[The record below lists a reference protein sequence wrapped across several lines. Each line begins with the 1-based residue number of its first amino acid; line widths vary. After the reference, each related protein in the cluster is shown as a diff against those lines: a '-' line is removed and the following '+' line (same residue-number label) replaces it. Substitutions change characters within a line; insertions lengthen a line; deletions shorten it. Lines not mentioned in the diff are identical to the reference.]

1 VHDRRRAEVAALR
14 QALRSAAGYRPD
26 PNRRPVV
33 LALPFTGWWLVAR
46 TPARRVPSHGTHFGG
61 QTYAIDFVA
70 VDARGRTDAQRDWRS
85 VLTVEPVER
94 FVGFGRPIL
103 APADGRV
110 VAVHDGEPDLVA
122 RRSPLAG
129 LPYLLTQGSRLRRG
143 LSAVVGNHLI
153 LELAGAEYVLL
164 AHLRAGSI
172 GVGRGDP
179 VMVGQPVARCGNSGN
194 STQPH
199 LHMQVMDSGD
209 LPNARG
215 LPVAFHDYL
224 AWSRGAS
231 APRKVTV
238 GVPGHRERVAP
249 APAEA

>member
-1 VHDRRRAEVAALR
+1 
-14 QALRSAAGYRPD
+14 
-26 PNRRPVV
+26 V
-33 LALPFTGWWLVAR
+33 LTLPFTGSWLAAT

-70 VDARGRTDAQRDWRS
+70 VGARGRTDTRRDWRS
-85 VLTVEPVER
+85 LLTVEPVQR

-103 APADGRV
+103 APADGQV
-110 VAVHDGEPDLVA
+110 VAVHDGEPDQVA

-143 LSAVVGNHLI
+143 ISAVLGNHLI
-153 LELAGAEYVLL
+153 LELAAAEYVLL
-164 AHLRAGSI
+164 AHLRAGSV
-172 GVGRGDP
+172 GVRRGDT
-179 VMVGQPVARCGNSGN
+179 VTAGQPVAGCGNSGN

-199 LHMQVMDSGD
+199 LHMQVMDSGHLLD
-209 LPNARG
+209 ARG
-215 LPVAFHDYL
+215 LPVAFRDYL

-231 APRKVTV
+231 VPREVTL

-249 APAEA
+249 APP

>member
-1 VHDRRRAEVAALR
+1 M
-14 QALRSAAGYRPD
+14 RS
-26 PNRRPVV
+26 PVV
-33 LALPFTGWWLVAR
+33 VTLPFTGCWLAVN

-70 VDARGRTDAQRDWRS
+70 VDSRGRTDARRDWRS
-85 VLTVEPVER
+85 VLAVEPVDR

-103 APADGRV
+103 APAAGRV
-110 VAVHDGEPDLVA
+110 VAVHDGEPDRVA

-129 LPYLLTQGSRLRRG
+129 LPYLLTQGGRLRSG
-143 LSAVVGNHLI
+143 VSAVVGNHLI

-172 GVGRGDP
+172 GVRPGDP
-179 VMVGQPVARCGNSGN
+179 VTVGQPVARCGNSGN

-199 LHMQVMDSGD
+199 LHLQVMDSGD
-209 LPNARG
+209 LLDAHG

-224 AWSRGAS
+224 AWSRGTS

-249 APAEA
+249 APP

>member
-1 VHDRRRAEVAALR
+1 MAELR
-14 QALRSAAGYRPD
+14 QALRAAAEYRPD
-26 PNRRPVV
+26 PKRRPVV
-33 LALPFTGWWLVAR
+33 LTLPFTECWLATN

-85 VLTVEPVER
+85 LLTVEPVDR

-110 VAVHDGEPDLVA
+110 VAIHDGEPDLAA

-129 LPYLLTQGSRLRRG
+129 LPYLLTQGSRLRSG
-143 LSAVVGNHLI
+143 VSAVVGNHLI

-172 GVGRGDP
+172 GVRPGDP
-179 VMVGQPVARCGNSGN
+179 VTVGQPVARCGNSGN

-199 LHMQVMDSGD
+199 LHMQVMDSPD
-209 LPNARG
+209 LLDARG
-215 LPVAFHDYL
+215 LPMAFHDYL

-231 APRKVTV
+231 APREVTV

-249 APAEA
+249 APPEAKTG